1 MEELVGLKWHRLVT
15 GLARRGHPAAR
26 VDLEAERPRLGL
38 VFRALGGD
46 PALRIEAA
54 TPRALGT
61 RRNLVQR
68 LAGTGAQA
76 ELAWREGD
84 VLRLP
89 ASLTVLPELQL
100 NRDLYLWL
108 AALASEAPPLA
119 REGWFAANQTLV
131 RRTLRRL
138 PGLQGCYGRL
148 VEALLAQR
156 RRPDALPSDAGA
168 VERAVRRALREPG
181 SVAQLPPARHA
192 PDPVQLW
199 LYPALEPEP
208 GPPPRDGGDAG
219 ESEPSDA
226 PQPAGLR
233 RQAHRVEDPDGR
245 DGLLAFRLESLFS
258 WSEYVPVDRTTD
270 EDDDPD
276 AAQVAED
283 LDSISLGRERTP
295 LRSRLRL
302 DLDLPAAEE
311 DDLRL
316 GPGIRLPE
324 WDFRRQAY
332 RPDHVA
338 LQPMVSREAAPA
350 ALPAHLAPTAARLR
364 RAFQTLRPERQWRR
378 REPRGPE
385 LDLDACVDFWT
396 DRRRGRAQADARLHR
411 QLLEGHRDLACLVL
425 ADLSLSTDSWVSD
438 HAQVIDVIRDS
449 LQLLSEALAACGDRF
464 ALYGFSSR
472 RREHVRFN
480 MLKNFAEPHSDAVRG
495 RLQAIRPGYYTRM
508 GAALRQATRVLGDQP
523 AAQRLLL
530 LLTDGKPNDL
540 DLYEGRYGVE
550 DTRAALSEA
559 RQAGVR
565 PFCVT
570 IDQQAEDY
578 LPYLFGA
585 RNFVL
590 MRQPERLPELLPR
603 LYMLLTEGE
612 R

>member
-15 GLARRGHPAAR
+15 GLARRDHPGAR
-26 VDLEAERPRLGL
+26 VELAGERPSLGL

-46 PALRIEAA
+46 PALRIEPA
-54 TPRALGT
+54 TPRSLGC
-61 RRNLVQR
+61 RRSLLQR
-68 LAGTGAQA
+68 LAGTGTQA
-76 ELAWREGD
+76 ELAWRDGD

-89 ASLTVLPELQL
+89 QSLAVLPRREL

-108 AALASEAPPLA
+108 AALASQAPRLVP
-119 REGWFAANQTLV
+119 EGWFAANQTLV

-138 PGLQGCYGRL
+138 PGLQGRYARL
-148 VEALLAQR
+148 LEAVLAE
-156 RRPDALPSDAGA
+156 RPPPESLPAREA
-168 VERAVRRALREPG
+168 AAERALRRALQQPG
-181 SVAQLPPARHA
+181 SISELPPAAHA
-192 PDPVQLW
+192 PDPVHLW
-199 LYPALEPEP
+199 LYPNLDPEAGPPAGDGDDPDEPESA
-208 GPPPRDGGDAG
+208 D
-219 ESEPSDA
+219 S
-226 PQPAGLR
+226 PQPSGLR
-233 RQAHRVEDPDGR
+233 RRAHRVEDPDGH

-324 WDFRRQAY
+324 WDFRRQDY

-338 LQPMVSREAAPA
+338 LLPMVAREAAPA
-350 ALPAHLAPTAARLR
+350 PLPAHLAPTAARLR
-364 RAFQTLRPERQWRR
+364 RAFQALRPEREWRR
-378 REPRGPE
+378 RQPQGPE

-396 DRRRGRAQADARLHR
+396 DRRRGRARADASLHR
-411 QLLEGHRDLACLVL
+411 RLLEGHRDLACLVL
-425 ADLSLSTDSWVSD
+425 ADISLSTDSSVND

-449 LQLLSEALAACGDRF
+449 LLLLGEALAACGDRF

-480 MLKNFAEPHSDAVRG
+480 MLKNFAEPHGDAVRG
-495 RLQAIRPGYYTRM
+495 RLQAIRPGFYTRM
-508 GAALRQATRVLGDQP
+508 GAALRQATRVLRDQP

-550 DTRAALSEA
+550 DTRMALAEA
-559 RQAGVR
+559 RRAGVR

-585 RNFVL
+585 RNFTL

-603 LYMLLTEGE
+603 LYLLLTEGE